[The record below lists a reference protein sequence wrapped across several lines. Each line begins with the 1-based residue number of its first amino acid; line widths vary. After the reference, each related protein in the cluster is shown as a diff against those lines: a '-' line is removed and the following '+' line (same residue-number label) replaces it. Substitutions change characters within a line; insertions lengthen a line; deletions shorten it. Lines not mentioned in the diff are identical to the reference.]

1 MTENIADLPLVW
13 IFDSDRSPLAG
24 CVEAFEDWADAV
36 YYAADAGDPDWD
48 SPPDAVFFSA
58 EVKGGAAGDVF
69 GGLSRNAAGVP
80 LLAVARLR
88 SLAQAVSYWRAGAAD
103 YLSLPLEEEDV
114 RERLQAALVRAEQL
128 AMQGMMVE
136 LEPVDLD
143 PGEISLRVARTDA
156 TDASGEIDDE
166 VDDILAHLSGDIGEA
181 ARESHGEPAAEE
193 EEPEAVDGLPI
204 PNLWEEL
211 PCGLLVFDS
220 NANLV
225 FSNSLGLDLF
235 GYGSLAEL
243 QEALETGRSRF
254 AAHGANLRPMADNQ
268 WPHVLAAR
276 TRTARS
282 AVLSIEKPDR
292 RRIWLR
298 VDCLPHLSDGKISR
312 LSMTLVNL
320 TGELPALNI
329 TPAAATA
336 PIAGK
341 REKTKKGRRKK

>member
-13 IFDSDRSPLAG
+13 IIDSDRTPLTG
-24 CVEAFEDWADAV
+24 CVEVFDGWADVV
-36 YYAADAGDPDWD
+36 YYAPDAGEADWD
-48 SPPDAVFFSA
+48 DPPDAVFFSA
-58 EVKGGAAGDVF
+58 EVKGGATGDF
-69 GGLSRNAAGVP
+69 FDALARNAAGIP

-103 YLSLPLEEEDV
+103 YLSLPLEEEDA
-114 RERLQAALVRAEQL
+114 RERMQAALERAEQM

-136 LEPVDLD
+136 LETVDQD
-143 PGEISLRVARTDA
+143 PGEVSLRVTPQERADA
-156 TDASGEIDDE
+156 AGTFDEEEE
-166 VDDILAHLSGDIGEA
+166 VDDILAHLAGVMGEA
-181 ARESHGEPAAEE
+181 GGERAPED
-193 EEPEAVDGLPI
+193 EEPVAVDGLPI

-211 PCGLLVFDS
+211 PCGLVVFDS
-220 NANLV
+220 SANLV

-243 QEALETGRSRF
+243 QEALETGRAGF
-254 AAHGANLRPMADNQ
+254 AAHGANQRPLPDNQ

-282 AVLSIEKPDR
+282 AVVSIEKPDR

-298 VDCLPHLSDGKISR
+298 VDCLPHISDGKISR

-329 TPAAATA
+329 AAPAAA
-336 PIAGK
+336 K
-341 REKTKKGRRKK
+341 REKAKKGKRKK